1 MFSHSNAHKPP
12 KAVAPTRPQTA
23 QNCGSYSFNAR
34 IQIVTEMCCSHQY
47 LSVNTK
53 KSLPRPQTAHKIQN
67 IAGMNANISETIKD
81 RKLDFSNK
89 HVKIIK
95 NNLFN
100 YVADYK
106 VLYSHSS
113 LKYFHF

>member
-1 MFSHSNAHKPP
+1 MY
-12 KAVAPTRPQTA
+12 
-23 QNCGSYSFNAR
+23 CSYQFNAR

-81 RKLDFSNK
+81 RKLDFR
-89 HVKIIK
+89 IR
-95 NNLFN
+95 L
-100 YVADYK
+100 
-106 VLYSHSS
+106 SS
-113 LKYFHF
+113 LVHSASLLHEDATLTLTPTNRPNLWRQQFLC